1 VVPITICWLQK
12 TGWDCQYI
20 NDSTAIYMERLNL
33 KKLTEVEF
41 DNSYQIKSRNRFA
54 TVENLNDSEDINR
67 NCKI

>member
-1 VVPITICWLQK
+1 
-12 TGWDCQYI
+12 
-20 NDSTAIYMERLNL
+20 MERLNL